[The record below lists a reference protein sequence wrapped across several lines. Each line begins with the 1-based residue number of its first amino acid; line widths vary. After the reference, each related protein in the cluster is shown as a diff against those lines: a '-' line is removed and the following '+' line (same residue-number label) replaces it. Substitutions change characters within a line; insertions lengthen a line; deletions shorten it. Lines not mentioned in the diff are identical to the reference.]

1 MKLKKTLSLFT
12 SLLML
17 LCLFSTINIKEVSA
31 ATTNYY
37 VAPNGSDSNVG
48 TSKTKPFKTIAKAVS
63 QAKSVC
69 AVSRLRDKDLQPV
82 PCSGHLQ

>member
-31 ATTNYY
+31 TTTNYY

-63 QAKSVC
+63 QAKSGSTIYLASGTYNVT
-69 AVSRLRDKDLQPV
+69 STIKLDK
-82 PCSGHLQ
+82 